1 MKLPRLLTLILG
13 IVVMAGG
20 GPGLRAQGKGDFLTE
35 EEEDKVREAQDPSDR
50 IKLYLEIEQ
59 IRLDRFETFRANP
72 AESKYDNGGFLD
84 HLLGQYVSVTDELK
98 NWIEDQYDRNGDMRA
113 GLHALLDAGPK
124 QLEQLRRIQQT
135 PDAYAADY
143 KISLKDA
150 IDDLT
155 DTLDGGTKALADQEK
170 KFGAMKREEKEE
182 AQAAKV
188 REKEE
193 KKRTKEEKKIRKKE
207 KKSGVP
213 TDADQN

>member
-1 MKLPRLLTLILG
+1 MKLPRLSALILG
-13 IVVMAGG
+13 ALLVAAAA
-20 GPGLRAQGKGDFLTE
+20 PGLRAQDKGDFLTE
-35 EEEDKVREAQDPSDR
+35 EEQDKVREAQDPSDR

-59 IRLDRFETFRANP
+59 SRLDRFETFRANP

-143 KISLKDA
+143 KSSLKDA

-170 KFGAMKREEKEE
+170 KFGAMKREEKED
-182 AQAAKV
+182 AQAAKL

-193 KKRTKEEKKIRKKE
+193 KKRTKEEKKIKKKE